1 MSESRTARVA
11 LVIVAHPDDAEFGC
25 AGTVTAW
32 VAAWQHIAATRKQ
45 GQRRA
50 GAILGLSNVI
60 FLDYPDGQ
68 LLPTLE
74 LRRDLVRLLRRYRF
88 TRSTA
93 TILTTWLP
101 GRRHWGFSGVTGRGG
116 AAT

>member
-1 MSESRTARVA
+1 MPR
-11 LVIVAHPDDAEFGC
+11 
-25 AGTVTAW
+25 

-74 LRRDLVRLLRRYRF
+74 LRRDLVRLLRRYRTALMICPAPDRTWSSVYSLNRYHPDHLAAGQAALGVF
-88 TRSTA
+88 RSY
-93 TILTTWLP
+93 WP
-101 GRRHWGFSGVTGRGG
+101 RGCCHIRS
-116 AAT
+116 ARSIS